1 MFDQNEPLASR
12 KRRFMKK
19 QNPLP
24 TKAHVV
30 RGTLY
35 LLLLL
40 SAFVIRLALGQQN
53 VTDSAIDPTKSSF
66 AVGHATSGSAE
77 AQPSPVAAAAAVVA
91 WDQYNNAGTAVTLSA
106 TFTDAP
112 AMNSDL
118 ADDFVV
124 QNYAWM
130 VRWIDV
136 DGAYFNGPGPANTFT
151 VFFYADNDGFP
162 GNQVY
167 AIFAPWT
174 QSGST
179 FTLHICDNPP
189 CQQPIL
195 FPGKYWVEIQANM
208 TATCCGEWGWTDR
221 TVTNLDPAVWRN
233 PGGFFRAC
241 TSWSRR
247 GATCGLDPSAPDQ
260 VYRIYANLLSTPT
273 ATATPT
279 PRVTPTS
286 RPRPSPRPRPTP

>member
-1 MFDQNEPLASR
+1 
-12 KRRFMKK
+12 MKK

-77 AQPSPVAAAAAVVA
+77 AQPSPVAEATAVVA

-167 AIFAPWT
+167 ATFAPWT

-233 PGGFFRAC
+233 PGGFFGAC
-241 TSWSRR
+241 TGWSRR

>member
-1 MFDQNEPLASR
+1 
-12 KRRFMKK
+12 MKTL
-19 QNPLP
+19 NAPSS
-24 TKAHVV
+24 KAYVV
-30 RGTLY
+30 RGAFY
-35 LLLLL
+35 MFLLL

-53 VTDSAIDPTKSSF
+53 ATDSAIDPTKSSF

-77 AQPSPVAAAAAVVA
+77 AQPSPVAAATAVVV

-106 TFTDAP
+106 TFTDAS

-124 QNYAWM
+124 QGYAWM

-151 VFFYADNDGFP
+151 VTFYSDNDGFP

-167 AIFAPWT
+167 ASLAWWEQT
-174 QSGST
+174 GST
-179 FTLHICDNPP
+179 FRIHVCDNPP
-189 CQQPIL
+189 CQPVL
-195 FPGKYWVEIQANM
+195 YPGRYWVEIQANM

-221 TVTNLDPAVWRN
+221 TVTDLNAAVWRN
-233 PGGFFRAC
+233 PSGFFGAC

-260 VYRIYANLLSTPT
+260 VYRIYANLLPTPTASATATAT
-273 ATATPT
+273 ATATPRATLT
-279 PRVTPTS
+279 PRLL
-286 RPRPSPRPRPTP
+286 PSPQPRPTR

>member
-1 MFDQNEPLASR
+1 MLFG
-12 KRRFMKK
+12 
-19 QNPLP
+19 
-24 TKAHVV
+24 AHS
-30 RGTLY
+30 T
-35 LLLLL
+35 
-40 SAFVIRLALGQQN
+40 GQQN
-53 VTDSAIDPTKSSF
+53 ATDSVIDPTKSSF
-66 AVGHATSGSAE
+66 AGGHATSGSAE
-77 AQPSPVAAAAAVVA
+77 AQPSPVAAATAVVA

-106 TFTDAP
+106 TFTDAS

-167 AIFAPWT
+167 ATFAPWT

-179 FTLHICDNPP
+179 FTLHIWDNPP

-221 TVTNLDPAVWRN
+221 TVTNLDRAVWRN
-233 PGGFFRAC
+233 PGGFFGSC

-279 PRVTPTS
+279 PRGTPT
-286 RPRPSPRPRPTP
+286 PRLHPSPRLRPTP

>member
-1 MFDQNEPLASR
+1 
-12 KRRFMKK
+12 MKK
-19 QNPLP
+19 QNPP
-24 TKAHVV
+24 STKAHVV

-53 VTDSAIDPTKSSF
+53 ATDSTIDPTKSSF
-66 AVGHATSGSAE
+66 AAGHATGGSAE
-77 AQPSPVAAAAAVVA
+77 AQPSPVAAATAVVA

-167 AIFAPWT
+167 ATFAPWT

-233 PGGFFRAC
+233 PGGFFGAC

-279 PRVTPTS
+279 PRVTPT
-286 RPRPSPRPRPTP
+286 PRLHPSPRLRPTP